1 MWYCNII
8 QNITAKDEQCLR
20 IHTDDIPSSE
30 KMYTSVTL
38 GSTLMMKQWELK
50 IYAIVFGQLIP
61 KHMLCIELCAGQEV
75 ALILNLD
82 PLAH

>member
-1 MWYCNII
+1 
-8 QNITAKDEQCLR
+8 
-20 IHTDDIPSSE
+20 
-30 KMYTSVTL
+30 MYTSVTL
-38 GSTLMMKQWELK
+38 SSTLMMKQWELK